1 MTGGGGRVQRTH
13 FTSNPI
19 KENSDKKLLMMMII
33 KNSYKN
39 FMLAGKHKTKAYA
52 MWQENMKDSFY

>member
-1 MTGGGGRVQRTH
+1 
-13 FTSNPI
+13 
-19 KENSDKKLLMMMII
+19 MII